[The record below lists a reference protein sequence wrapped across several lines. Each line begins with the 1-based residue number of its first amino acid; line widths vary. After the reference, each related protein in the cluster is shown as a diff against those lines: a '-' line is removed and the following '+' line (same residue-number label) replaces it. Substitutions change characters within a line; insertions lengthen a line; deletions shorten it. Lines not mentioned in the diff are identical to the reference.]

1 MFEDMRPYRGSE
13 EPLGLCPLK
22 ERCTSMLLLGF
33 LVLVLDIIALVN
45 ILLSAMSVG
54 GKVLG
59 AVVGAVRRDTRR
71 ESALLPR
78 E

>member
-1 MFEDMRPYRGSE
+1 
-13 EPLGLCPLK
+13 
-22 ERCTSMLLLGF
+22 MLLLGF

-45 ILLSAMSVG
+45 SFLSAMSVG

-59 AVVGAVRRDTRR
+59 AVVAAVRRDTRR

-78 E
+78 D

>member
-1 MFEDMRPYRGSE
+1 MFEDMRHSRGSE

-22 ERCTSMLLLGF
+22 ESCTRMLLLGF

-45 ILLSAMSVG
+45 SFLSAMSVG

-59 AVVGAVRRDTRR
+59 AVVAAVRRDTRR

-78 E
+78 D